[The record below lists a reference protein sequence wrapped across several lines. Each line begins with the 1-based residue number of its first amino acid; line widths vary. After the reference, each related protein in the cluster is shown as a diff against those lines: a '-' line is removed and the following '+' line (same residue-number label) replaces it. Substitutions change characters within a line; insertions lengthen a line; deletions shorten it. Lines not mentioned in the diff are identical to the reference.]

1 MVYTPIVYIIGF
13 IALWFHMN
21 HGFWSMSQSCGWD
34 NDTWLPR
41 LKKISCWWTTIVIAL
56 FIAQAVVFTV
66 NAHNDFYK
74 TDDALRSQY
83 VGVIGKMVGLPV
95 DRVSSEQ
102 LPMVIEQNL
111 NVLSDPQFAAQL
123 SDPQVQMQT
132 GLTPESHQELLSKYQ
147 HAKAFLDY
155 FMIDNEAAPAAQPIE
170 EQPEN

>member
-21 HGFWSMSQSCGWD
+21 HGFWSMFQSCGWD

>member
-1 MVYTPIVYIIGF
+1 M
-13 IALWFHMN
+13 
-21 HGFWSMSQSCGWD
+21 
-34 NDTWLPR
+34 
-41 LKKISCWWTTIVIAL
+41 
-56 FIAQAVVFTV
+56 FTV

-95 DRVSSEQ
+95 DRVSTEQ

-132 GLTPESHQELLSKYQ
+132 GLTPEGHQELLSKYQ